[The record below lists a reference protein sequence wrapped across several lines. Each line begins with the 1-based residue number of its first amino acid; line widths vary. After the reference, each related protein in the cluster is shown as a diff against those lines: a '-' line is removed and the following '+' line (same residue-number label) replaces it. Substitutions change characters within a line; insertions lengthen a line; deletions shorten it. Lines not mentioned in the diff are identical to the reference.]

1 MINLY
6 VATRILTFPGT
17 ILRNFWEHLICRL
30 CSIPAEDIRVF
41 KVNEMC
47 GHVDHDL
54 IKEKSKSFAMCFA
67 PFLFNFILACIFF
80 LGGSYRI
87 SYIGD
92 FKSVLSWVFMWMGI
106 SLATNCVPSFE
117 DVLTFK
123 DVFYNNETKLIV
135 KILVAPFYGLIY
147 GFSLFERVGLTFVI
161 SILFAIVFPQIFN
174 KLFPVIITLGQMLQ
188 G

>member
-17 ILRNFWEHLICRL
+17 VLRNFWEHLICRL

-47 GHVDHDL
+47 GHIEHEL
-54 IKEKSKSFAMCFA
+54 IKDKPKSFAMCFV
-67 PFLFNFILACIFF
+67 PFLLNFILACCLL
-80 LGGSYRI
+80 LGGAYRI
-87 SYIGD
+87 AYIGD
-92 FKSVLSWVFMWMGI
+92 YKSMLAWIFMWMGI

-117 DVLTFK
+117 DVLTFQ
-123 DVFYNNETKLIV
+123 DVFYNKETKLIV

-147 GFSLFERVGLTFVI
+147 GFSLLERVGLTFVV